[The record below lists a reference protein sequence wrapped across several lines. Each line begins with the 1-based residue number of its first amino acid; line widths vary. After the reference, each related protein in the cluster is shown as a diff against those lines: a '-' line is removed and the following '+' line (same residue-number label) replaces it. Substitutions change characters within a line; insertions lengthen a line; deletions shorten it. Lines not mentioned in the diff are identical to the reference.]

1 MTRFPCVSVHR
12 PISDNINI
20 VSLSIRHLWTQ
31 TTPLAPSLPLSLSIA
46 RSLSLARSH
55 TPLPH
60 THSMSLPNSLLPRP
74 HPCYLATTHVTP
86 FPLPL
91 YWVYI
96 ISGLST
102 PHTHTPSH
110 TQTRAQTHT
119 DTHKHPFIWI
129 LISPHVR
136 MCISHTHSLIM
147 YMCLHVTQH
156 KAPCTC
162 LSLSSTHI
170 DTKNL

>member
-1 MTRFPCVSVHR
+1 M
-12 PISDNINI
+12 
-20 VSLSIRHLWTQ
+20 
-31 TTPLAPSLPLSLSIA
+31 
-46 RSLSLARSH
+46 SH
-55 TPLPH
+55 
-60 THSMSLPNSLLPRP
+60 PNSLLPARTHDIP
-74 HPCYLATTHVTP
+74 LLHMPLSLFDTHVTP

-91 YWVYI
+91 YYVYI

-102 PHTHTPSH
+102 PHTLSPSH
-110 TQTRAQTHT
+110 TQMRAQTHT
-119 DTHKHPFIWI
+119 DMHKHPFIWI
-129 LISPHVR
+129 LISPHAR

-170 DTKNL
+170 DTKNLLSLPQSLTYHTRTLSLSLSRKHAQQGFPRE